1 MLAEEVSRALDEL
14 AAVIAKLK
22 FVVAELQRAKQT
34 ELTCVREPYFTNDL
48 VLLRQMIVCEA
59 NTGNSIPTAAAR
71 THKLLEAA

>member
-34 ELTCVREPYFTNDL
+34 ELKRQREQTPSDD
-48 VLLRQMIVCEA
+48 
-59 NTGNSIPTAAAR
+59 AR
-71 THKLLEAA
+71 